1 MFEDGADGFE
11 ARGGV
16 ASVEITNGK
25 DFYPTVHE
33 GRQVMMVRSK
43 AVSGDTW
50 RTIGRKF
57 EKPLNLQRTPFVQ
70 FGIFARTAPVQ
81 DIYVKLTLKNG
92 KESFD
97 CVVYTCTENGD
108 GIENLKA
115 EIKARALGGADTGTE
130 PLITNIRHKKALD
143 SAHESLCAAIERL
156 RQGVD
161 PEICELD
168 IAAALSCL
176 GEITGDSVR
185 DDMIERIFENFCVG
199 K

>member
-1 MFEDGADGFE
+1 MKKSLFALALLLAFSRSGTSAQENVTPVHDYSHRVSLVNKKAIALFEDGADGFE

-97 CVVYTCTENGD
+97 CV
-108 GIENLKA
+108 
-115 EIKARALGGADTGTE
+115 AR
-130 PLITNIRHKKALD
+130 
-143 SAHESLCAAIERL
+143 
-156 RQGVD
+156 
-161 PEICELD
+161 
-168 IAAALSCL
+168 
-176 GEITGDSVR
+176 
-185 DDMIERIFENFCVG
+185 
-199 K
+199 